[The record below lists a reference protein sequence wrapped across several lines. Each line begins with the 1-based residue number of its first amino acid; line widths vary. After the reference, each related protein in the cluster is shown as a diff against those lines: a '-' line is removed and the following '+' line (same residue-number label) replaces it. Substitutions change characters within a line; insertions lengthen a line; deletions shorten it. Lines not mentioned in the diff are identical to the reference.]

1 MKISTIA
8 ISKGLVFYAILLHL
22 VEWWLPKST
31 VLLKKQWKR
40 MQQALHLRSLI
51 KKKQLKATYVEY
63 LLPQT
68 TIG

>member
-31 VLLKKQWKR
+31 VLLKKQWTR
-40 MQQALHLRSLI
+40 IQQALHLQSLI
-51 KKKQLKATYVEY
+51 KKSN
-63 LLPQT
+63 
-68 TIG
+68 